1 LSPNDIVKIDD
12 VMAVHYPN
20 SRVKFEE
27 ARELSWRRFYNE
39 AGGRENIIAIEGSSI
54 VGKLLKKCEKLFL
67 DILENKLSDE
77 EITALIKLPS
87 TETWVEDYDDV
98 PISLKEKVTDEV
110 ISEKDIYIV
119 VVKPIKSINCKII
132 IKSEKN
138 TGNDKKSSGDGN

>member
-1 LSPNDIVKIDD
+1 LSPQDIIKIDD

-27 ARELSWRRFYNE
+27 ARELSWRKFYNE
-39 AGGRENIIAIEGSSI
+39 AGGKENIIAIDGNSI

-67 DILENKLSDE
+67 DILENKLSDK
-77 EITALIKLPS
+77 EIKELIKLSP
-87 TETWVEDYDDV
+87 TETWIEDYKSA
-98 PISLKEKVTDEV
+98 PIVLKEIITNEIEIDVYAV
-110 ISEKDIYIV
+110 IV
-119 VVKPIKSINCKII
+119 NPIKKINCKII